1 MEPAELEELAAVEL
15 EVMEAE
21 LMALLIPAVEA
32 VVLKEMEQLPV
43 VQVVQVL

>member
-1 MEPAELEELAAVEL
+1 MEPAELEELAVAAL

-21 LMALLIPAVEA
+21 LMALRIPVVEA
-32 VVLKEMEQLPV
+32 VVLKEMEQLLV